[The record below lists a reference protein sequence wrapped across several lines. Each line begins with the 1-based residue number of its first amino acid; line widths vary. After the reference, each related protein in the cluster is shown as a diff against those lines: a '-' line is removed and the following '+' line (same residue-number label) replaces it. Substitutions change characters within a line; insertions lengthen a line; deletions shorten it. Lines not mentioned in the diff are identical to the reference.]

1 MNVVPHGVH
10 FFITRKRKNDTFAF
24 ENKFGSTPRPY
35 NLSTFTT
42 LSLMR
47 IGLLSDTH
55 SHLDEA
61 VFKYFEECDEIWHA
75 GDIGDIAVADTLEA
89 FKPFRAVYGNIDNA
103 EVRRAFPLDLH
114 FECAGVQVYM
124 THIGGYPGRYKPR
137 VREIIQDVRP
147 KLFICGH
154 SHILK
159 IMPDKRHNLLHV
171 NPGAAGNH
179 GFHQV
184 KTMVRFTL
192 DAGDIKDMEVIE
204 TGRRGEITAD
214 I

>member
-1 MNVVPHGVH
+1 M
-10 FFITRKRKNDTFAF
+10 K
-24 ENKFGSTPRPY
+24 
-35 NLSTFTT
+35 
-42 LSLMR
+42 R

-55 SHLDEA
+55 SHLDEE

-75 GDIGDIAVADTLEA
+75 GDIGDISVADTLEA
-89 FKPFRAVYGNIDNA
+89 FKPFRAVYGNIDDA
-103 EVRRAFPLDLH
+103 KVRRAFPLNLR
-114 FECAGVQVYM
+114 FECEGVDVFM

-137 VREIIQDVRP
+137 VREILYANPP
-147 KLFICGH
+147 KLYICGH

-159 IMPDKRHNLLHV
+159 VMPDRRLGNMLHI

-192 DAGDIKDMEVIE
+192 EEGRIKDLEVIE
-204 TGRRGEITAD
+204 TGRRGL
-214 I
+214 